1 MASSE
6 PASQEPVGS
15 ETVEQPE
22 YAAVSDVKSDVKEE
36 EDKTAS
42 EGETKLGEVCWFFCF
57 LDVMIVCVLTLGQ
70 TAEGEAQE
78 GESAV
83 TEAETQQEE
92 EVEERKPKNR
102 FW

>member
-22 YAAVSDVKSDVKEE
+22 YAAVSDVKSDVKDE

-42 EGETKLGEVCWFFCF
+42 EGETKLGE
-57 LDVMIVCVLTLGQ
+57 

-83 TEAETQQEE
+83 TEGETQQEE
-92 EVEERKPKNR
+92 EVEDRKPKNR